1 MIAFWK
7 VNFIF
12 SLIGNERSRWAFW
25 PSWVSINQKVLCLL
39 NRGIKMKTR
48 HDPLSIDMFDKLCSQ
63 ETKQSDYPLAA
74 EVNSK
79 VVCYDG
85 DALRDTVANQ
95 VEREDFQE
103 ELARVLESGPGVF
116 VVRDFFNTTQPITQL
131 NAVIKRLF
139 EQQAGTVA
147 ADHFAKAGE
156 NGRIWNVLE
165 KTALED
171 AASHIEYYK
180 NPLFQ
185 LVSEAWLGPNYQ
197 LTAQINVVRPG
208 GQAQAPHRDYHLG
221 FQDEGLLKHYPP
233 HVHKMSAKLTLQGA
247 VAHTDMPLESGPTLL
262 LPYSQQYDE
271 GYLAWR
277 HDDFKAYFDKYAVQL
292 ALKQGDAMFFN
303 PALFHAAGSNHTKDF
318 HRMANLFQVSSAFGR
333 AMESVDREAMYLAIY
348 PELLRCKDELSEP
361 ELEALLANT
370 CEGYSFPTNLDTDP
384 PVGGMSPQ
392 TQKELVRDSLNTNL
406 SANLSNNGL

>member
-1 MIAFWK
+1 
-7 VNFIF
+7 
-12 SLIGNERSRWAFW
+12 
-25 PSWVSINQKVLCLL
+25 
-39 NRGIKMKTR
+39 MKTQ
-48 HDPLSIDMFDKLCSQ
+48 HEPLSIEMFDKLCSQ
-63 ETKQSDYPLAA
+63 GAKRGDYPLASGI
-74 EVNSK
+74 NNK

-85 DALRDTVANQ
+85 EALRNAVYDQ
-95 VEREDFQE
+95 VRRELFQE

-116 VVRDFFNTTQPITQL
+116 VIRDFFGVTQPITQL
-131 NAVIKRLF
+131 NTVIERLF
-139 EQQAGTVA
+139 EQQSGTVA

-171 AASHIEYYK
+171 AASHIKYYK

-197 LTAQINVVRPG
+197 LTAQINVIRPG

-221 FQDEGLLKHYPP
+221 FQSEDLLKHYPP

-277 HDDFKAYFDKYAVQL
+277 HDDFKAYFDEHAVQL

-333 AMESVDREAMYLAIY
+333 AMESVDREAMCSAIY
-348 PELLRCKDELSEP
+348 PELLRCKGKLSNE
-361 ELEALLANT
+361 ELEAVLANT
-370 CEGYSFPTNLDTDP
+370 CEGYSFPTNLDTNP

-392 TQKELVRDSLNTNL
+392 TQRELVRDSLHLGL
-406 SANLSNNGL
+406 SFEELKVVLKSQSGKRNC